1 MILKILKLSALF
13 LISVGLL
20 SSLGIF
26 AFKIIFKNNINKN
39 LVVLGPDVHAILTAP
54 QKVGGYEVSNLD
66 IDILNNKKALIA
78 DEKLRPLPVKPELL
92 PIEIVKENK
101 KLDNAVLID
110 KVNKDNKVKIDKKIV
125 SKKTNVKFK
134 NNNNRT
140 DLIGMYRVQFGSF
153 RDLSKANVAVK
164 NMQKKYTKLLKNIKL
179 EIFSY
184 KNNDNLIFHRVWS
197 FPLTKQN
204 SLKLCN
210 NFKLKNVTCILQV
223 NK

>member
-39 LVVLGPDVHAILTAP
+39 LVVLGPDVQAVLTAP
-54 QKVGGYEVSNLD
+54 QNAGGYEVSNLD

-101 KLDNAVLID
+101 KLDDIVLID
-110 KVNKDNKVKIDKKIV
+110 KVNKDNKVKIDKKID
-125 SKKTNVKFK
+125 SKKTNVKSK
-134 NNNNRT
+134 NNNRT

-164 NMQKKYTKLLKNIKL
+164 NMQKKYIKLLKNIKL
-179 EIFSY
+179 EVFSY

-210 NFKLKNVTCILQV
+210 NFKLKNVTCILKV

>member
-1 MILKILKLSALF
+1 MILKILKLSAFF
-13 LISVGLL
+13 LISLGLL

-26 AFKIIFKNNINKN
+26 AFNFFFKSYINEN
-39 LVVLGPDVHAILTAP
+39 LVVLGPDIKSVFTVP
-54 QKVGGYEVSNLD
+54 QKPGGYEVSNLD

-92 PIEIVKENK
+92 PIETVKNNK
-101 KLDNAVLID
+101 KLNDIILID
-110 KVNKDNKVKIDKKIV
+110 KVNKKNKAKIDKKIN
-125 SKKTNVKFK
+125 SKKINIKS
-134 NNNNRT
+134 NNNKT

-164 NMQKKYTKLLKNIKL
+164 NMQNKYTKLLKNIKL
-179 EIFSY
+179 EVFSY

-210 NFKLKNVTCILQV
+210 NFKLKNITCILQV

>member
-1 MILKILKLSALF
+1 MLLKILKLSAFF
-13 LISVGLL
+13 LISIGLL

-39 LVVLGPDVHAILTAP
+39 LVVLGPDVQTVLTAP
-54 QKVGGYEVSNLD
+54 QKAGGYEVLNLD

-101 KLDNAVLID
+101 KLDDVILID
-110 KVNKDNKVKIDKKIV
+110 KVKKDNKVKIDKKINIK
-125 SKKTNVKFK
+125 SM
-134 NNNNRT
+134 NNNNKT

-153 RDLSKANVAVK
+153 RDLSKANVTVK

-179 EIFSY
+179 EVFSY

>member
-20 SSLGIF
+20 SALGIF
-26 AFKIIFKNNINKN
+26 AFKIIFKNNINEN
-39 LVVLGPDVHAILTAP
+39 LVVLGPDVQAFVMLP
-54 QKVGGYEVSNLD
+54 QKAGGYEVLNLD

-101 KLDNAVLID
+101 KLDDVILID
-110 KVNKDNKVKIDKKIV
+110 KVKQDNKVKTDKKID
-125 SKKTNVKFK
+125 SKKINIKSM
-134 NNNNRT
+134 NNNNKT

-197 FPLTKQN
+197 FPLTKQI

>member
-1 MILKILKLSALF
+1 MILKILKLSAFF
-13 LISVGLL
+13 LISLGLL

-26 AFKIIFKNNINKN
+26 AFNFFFKSYINEN
-39 LVVLGPDVHAILTAP
+39 LVVLGPDIKSVFTVP
-54 QKVGGYEVSNLD
+54 QKPGGYEVSNLD

-92 PIEIVKENK
+92 PIETVKNNK
-101 KLDNAVLID
+101 KLNDIILID
-110 KVNKDNKVKIDKKIV
+110 KVNKKNKAKIDKKIN
-125 SKKTNVKFK
+125 SKKNNIKS
-134 NNNNRT
+134 NNNKT

-164 NMQKKYTKLLKNIKL
+164 NMQNKYTKLLKNIKL
-179 EIFSY
+179 EVFSY

-210 NFKLKNVTCILQV
+210 NFKLKNITCILQV

>member
-1 MILKILKLSALF
+1 MLLKILKLSAFF
-13 LISVGLL
+13 LISIGLL
-20 SSLGIF
+20 SSLSIF

-39 LVVLGPDVHAILTAP
+39 LVVLGPDVQAVLTVP
-54 QKVGGYEVSNLD
+54 QIAGGYEVSNLD
-66 IDILNNKKALIA
+66 IDILNNKKTLIA

-101 KLDNAVLID
+101 KLDNVILMD
-110 KVNKDNKVKIDKKIV
+110 KVKKDNKVKIDKKINIK
-125 SKKTNVKFK
+125 SM
-134 NNNNRT
+134 NNNNKT

-153 RDLSKANVAVK
+153 RDLSKANAAVK
-164 NMQKKYTKLLKNIKL
+164 NMQKKYTKLLINIKL
-179 EIFSY
+179 EVFSY

>member
-1 MILKILKLSALF
+1 MILKILKLSAFF
-13 LISVGLL
+13 LISLGLL

-26 AFKIIFKNNINKN
+26 AFNFFFKSYINEN
-39 LVVLGPDVHAILTAP
+39 LVVLGPDIKSVFTVP
-54 QKVGGYEVSNLD
+54 QKPGGYEVSNLD

-92 PIEIVKENK
+92 PIETVKNNK
-101 KLDNAVLID
+101 KLNDLILID
-110 KVNKDNKVKIDKKIV
+110 KVNKKNKAKIDKKIN
-125 SKKTNVKFK
+125 SKKTYIKS
-134 NNNNRT
+134 NNNKT

-164 NMQKKYTKLLKNIKL
+164 NMQNKYTKLLKNIKL
-179 EIFSY
+179 EVFSY

-210 NFKLKNVTCILQV
+210 NFKLKNITCILQV

>member
-1 MILKILKLSALF
+1 MILKILKLSAFF

-26 AFKIIFKNNINKN
+26 AFNFFFKSYINEN
-39 LVVLGPDVHAILTAP
+39 LVVLSPDIKSVFTVP
-54 QKVGGYEVSNLD
+54 QKPGGYEVSNLD

-92 PIEIVKENK
+92 PIETVKNNK
-101 KLDNAVLID
+101 KLNDIILID
-110 KVNKDNKVKIDKKIV
+110 KVNKKNKAKIDKKIN
-125 SKKTNVKFK
+125 SKKINIKS
-134 NNNNRT
+134 NNNNKT

-164 NMQKKYTKLLKNIKL
+164 NMQNKYTKLLKNIKL
-179 EIFSY
+179 EVFSY

-210 NFKLKNVTCILQV
+210 NFKLKNITCILQV

>member
-1 MILKILKLSALF
+1 MILKILKLSAFF
-13 LISVGLL
+13 LISLGLL

-26 AFKIIFKNNINKN
+26 AFNFFFKSYINEN
-39 LVVLGPDVHAILTAP
+39 LVVLGPDIKSVFTVP
-54 QKVGGYEVSNLD
+54 QKTWEINSNLD

-92 PIEIVKENK
+92 PIETVKNNK
-101 KLDNAVLID
+101 KLNDIILID
-110 KVNKDNKVKIDKKIV
+110 KVNKKNKAKIDKKIN
-125 SKKTNVKFK
+125 SKKTNIKS
-134 NNNNRT
+134 NNNA
-140 DLIGMYRVQFGSF
+140 LFHLLLKFQFGSF

-164 NMQKKYTKLLKNIKL
+164 NMQNKYTKLLKNIKL
-179 EIFSY
+179 EVFSY

-210 NFKLKNVTCILQV
+210 NFKLKNITCILQV

>member
-1 MILKILKLSALF
+1 MILKILKLSAFF
-13 LISVGLL
+13 LISAGLL
-20 SSLGIF
+20 TSLGVF
-26 AFKIIFKNNINKN
+26 AFKIIFKNNINEN
-39 LVVLGPDVHAILTAP
+39 LVVLGPDVQAFITVP
-54 QKVGGYEVSNLD
+54 QKAGGYEVSNLD

-101 KLDNAVLID
+101 KLDDVILID
-110 KVNKDNKVKIDKKIV
+110 KVKKDNKVKIDKKINIK
-125 SKKTNVKFK
+125 SM
-134 NNNNRT
+134 NNNNKT

-179 EIFSY
+179 EVFSY

>member
-1 MILKILKLSALF
+1 MILKILKLSAFF

-20 SSLGIF
+20 FSLGIF

-39 LVVLGPDVHAILTAP
+39 LVVLGPDVQAILTVP
-54 QKVGGYEVSNLD
+54 QKAGGYEVSNLD

-101 KLDNAVLID
+101 KLDDVILID
-110 KVNKDNKVKIDKKIV
+110 KVNKDNKVKIDKKINIK
-125 SKKTNVKFK
+125 SM
-134 NNNNRT
+134 NNNNKT

-179 EIFSY
+179 EVFSY

>member
-1 MILKILKLSALF
+1 MIFKILKLSAFF
-13 LISVGLL
+13 LISAGLL
-20 SSLGIF
+20 TSLGVF
-26 AFKIIFKNNINKN
+26 AFKIIFKNNINEN
-39 LVVLGPDVHAILTAP
+39 LVVLGPDVQAFLTVP
-54 QKVGGYEVSNLD
+54 QKAGGYEVLNLD

-78 DEKLRPLPVKPELL
+78 DEKLRPIPVKPELL

-101 KLDNAVLID
+101 KLDNIILLD
-110 KVNKDNKVKIDKKIV
+110 KVKIIKKIDL
-125 SKKTNVKFK
+125 KKTNIKSK
-134 NNNNRT
+134 NNNHKT
-140 DLIGMYRVQFGSF
+140 DLIGKYRVQFGSF

-164 NMQKKYTKLLKNIKL
+164 NMQKKYTKLLNNIKL
-179 EIFSY
+179 EVFSY

>member
-1 MILKILKLSALF
+1 MA
-13 LISVGLL
+13 
-20 SSLGIF
+20 
-26 AFKIIFKNNINKN
+26 
-39 LVVLGPDVHAILTAP
+39 PDVQAFITVP
-54 QKVGGYEVSNLD
+54 QKAGGYEVSNLD

-101 KLDNAVLID
+101 KLDDIILID
-110 KVNKDNKVKIDKKIV
+110 KVKKDNKVKIDKKINIK
-125 SKKTNVKFK
+125 SM
-134 NNNNRT
+134 NNNNKT

-153 RDLSKANVAVK
+153 RDLSKANVAVRNMK
-164 NMQKKYTKLLKNIKL
+164 NKYTKLLKNIKL
-179 EIFSY
+179 EVFSY

>member
-1 MILKILKLSALF
+1 MLLKILKLSAFF

-20 SSLGIF
+20 FSLGIF

-54 QKVGGYEVSNLD
+54 QKAGGYEVSNLD

-101 KLDNAVLID
+101 KLDNVILID
-110 KVNKDNKVKIDKKIV
+110 KVKIDKKID
-125 SKKTNVKFK
+125 SKKINIKSM
-134 NNNNRT
+134 NNNNKT

-179 EIFSY
+179 EVFSY
-184 KNNDNLIFHRVWS
+184 KNNNNLIFHRVWT

-204 SLKLCN
+204 SLKLCD

>member
-20 SSLGIF
+20 SSFGIF
-26 AFKIIFKNNINKN
+26 AFKIIFKNNVNKD
-39 LVVLGPDVHAILTAP
+39 LVVLAPDVQAFITVP
-54 QKVGGYEVSNLD
+54 QKAGGYEVSNLD

-101 KLDNAVLID
+101 KLDDIVLID
-110 KVNKDNKVKIDKKIV
+110 KVNKDNKVKIDKKIE
-125 SKKTNVKFK
+125 SKKTTVKY
-134 NNNNRT
+134 NNRT

-153 RDLSKANVAVK
+153 RDLNKANDAVK
-164 NMQKKYTKLLKNIKL
+164 NMQKKHTKLLKNIKL
-179 EIFSY
+179 EVFSY

-204 SLKLCN
+204 SLKLCD
-210 NFKLKNVTCILQV
+210 NFKLINVTCILQV

>member
-1 MILKILKLSALF
+1 MILKILKLSAFF
-13 LISVGLL
+13 LISLGLL

-26 AFKIIFKNNINKN
+26 AFNFFFKSYINEN
-39 LVVLGPDVHAILTAP
+39 LVVLGPDIKSVFTVP
-54 QKVGGYEVSNLD
+54 QKPGGYEVSNLD

-92 PIEIVKENK
+92 PIETVKNNK
-101 KLDNAVLID
+101 KLNDIILID
-110 KVNKDNKVKIDKKIV
+110 KVNKKNKAKINKKIN
-125 SKKTNVKFK
+125 SKKTNIKS
-134 NNNNRT
+134 NNNKT

-164 NMQKKYTKLLKNIKL
+164 NMQNKYTKLLKNIKL
-179 EIFSY
+179 EVFSY

-210 NFKLKNVTCILQV
+210 NFKLKNITCILQV

>member
-13 LISVGLL
+13 LISAGLL
-20 SSLGIF
+20 TSLGVF
-26 AFKIIFKNNINKN
+26 AFKIIFKNNINEN
-39 LVVLGPDVHAILTAP
+39 LVVLGPDVQAFATVP
-54 QKVGGYEVSNLD
+54 QKAGGYEVLNLD

-101 KLDNAVLID
+101 KLDDVILID
-110 KVNKDNKVKIDKKIV
+110 KVKQDNKVKTDKKID
-125 SKKTNVKFK
+125 SKKINIKSM
-134 NNNNRT
+134 NNNNKI

-164 NMQKKYTKLLKNIKL
+164 NMQKKHTKLLKNIKL
-179 EIFSY
+179 EVFSY

-197 FPLTKQN
+197 FPLTKKN
-204 SLKLCN
+204 SLKLCD
-210 NFKLKNVTCILQV
+210 NFKLKNITCILQV

>member
-1 MILKILKLSALF
+1 MILKILKLSAFF
-13 LISVGLL
+13 LISLGLL

-26 AFKIIFKNNINKN
+26 AFNFFFKSYINEN
-39 LVVLGPDVHAILTAP
+39 LVVLGPDIKSVFTVP
-54 QKVGGYEVSNLD
+54 QKPGGYEVSNLD

-92 PIEIVKENK
+92 PIETVKNNK
-101 KLDNAVLID
+101 KLNDLILID
-110 KVNKDNKVKIDKKIV
+110 KVNKKNKAKIDKKIN
-125 SKKTNVKFK
+125 SKKTNIKSY
-134 NNNNRT
+134 NNKT

-153 RDLSKANVAVK
+153 RDLKKANVAVK
-164 NMQKKYTKLLKNIKL
+164 NMQNKYTKLLKNIKL
-179 EIFSY
+179 EVFSY

-210 NFKLKNVTCILQV
+210 NFKLKNITCILQV